1 MQKASFR
8 QKARYGFDNLMSK
21 GTPTLIGSLAIIS
34 VILIA
39 IISFI
44 VWITRSA
51 PDKSFMQLAWMS
63 LMRTLDAGTMGG
75 DEGNW
80 PFLLLMFAV
89 TLGGVFVISILIGL
103 LTTGIETK
111 LDSLRKGRSIVI
123 ENNHTIILGWS
134 EQIFTI
140 ISELVEANASQK
152 RSCIVIM
159 GQKDKIEM
167 EDEIKERIET
177 LKNTK
182 IVCRQGS
189 PIEFA
194 DLRMVNINFSK
205 SIIILD
211 ESDSNVIKT
220 VLAITN
226 SKDRRKEPFHITA
239 VLNESSNLCVGTIAG
254 MGEVEF
260 ILGKDIISKL
270 VAQTCRQ
277 PGLSIVYTELLDFG
291 GDEIYFSKIS
301 ELSGKTF
308 KEAMMMFEKSAVIGI
323 NSKGAVRLNPPMET
337 IIGSDDKIVVIS
349 EDDDTVLLSNL
360 NDYGI
365 NAQAVLSDFKNTFAI
380 DNKIEKTLMFGW
392 NEQAANIII
401 ELDKYVS
408 QGSLLTVAAN
418 FSGGIENIKADCS
431 KTIKNQAV
439 EFTDTDINSRAV
451 LNELTSRDFDH
462 IIILSYSDR
471 SIQEADAVTLITLLH
486 LRDISEKTGV
496 KFSIISEMLDIR
508 NRSLA
513 EVAKVNDFIVS
524 GKLTSLILTQVSE
537 NKLLNLVFKDL
548 FDADGSE
555 IYIKRAGSY
564 IDCSKNV
571 NFYTI
576 IEAAQKKN
584 ETAIGYKIFS
594 QETDPQKNYGIYIN
608 PAKSDLIALRD
619 EDSIIVLSEN

>member
-277 PGLSIVYTELLDFG
+277 PGLSIVYTELLD
-291 GDEIYFSKIS
+291 
-301 ELSGKTF
+301 
-308 KEAMMMFEKSAVIGI
+308 
-323 NSKGAVRLNPPMET
+323 
-337 IIGSDDKIVVIS
+337 
-349 EDDDTVLLSNL
+349 
-360 NDYGI
+360 
-365 NAQAVLSDFKNTFAI
+365 
-380 DNKIEKTLMFGW
+380 
-392 NEQAANIII
+392 
-401 ELDKYVS
+401 
-408 QGSLLTVAAN
+408 
-418 FSGGIENIKADCS
+418 
-431 KTIKNQAV
+431 
-439 EFTDTDINSRAV
+439 
-451 LNELTSRDFDH
+451 
-462 IIILSYSDR
+462 
-471 SIQEADAVTLITLLH
+471 
-486 LRDISEKTGV
+486 
-496 KFSIISEMLDIR
+496 
-508 NRSLA
+508 
-513 EVAKVNDFIVS
+513 
-524 GKLTSLILTQVSE
+524 
-537 NKLLNLVFKDL
+537 
-548 FDADGSE
+548 
-555 IYIKRAGSY
+555 
-564 IDCSKNV
+564 
-571 NFYTI
+571 
-576 IEAAQKKN
+576 
-584 ETAIGYKIFS
+584 
-594 QETDPQKNYGIYIN
+594 
-608 PAKSDLIALRD
+608 
-619 EDSIIVLSEN
+619 